1 MYEDLYFNIED
12 TGAYLKRID
21 MDPETFRPDLS
32 HLNELLYKHHRNVPF
47 DNLNVWDRAELP
59 SLGIPDLFK
68 KIVVDRR
75 GGYCFE
81 MNGLLESALRT
92 LGYDCYG
99 VEIRIVRG
107 RDFLPAYRHRGVIV
121 RLDGKK
127 LFCDVGLGFRFFP
140 EAAPFNE
147 GYCRSGY
154 KVECKDGMCELWVKS
169 PNGTE
174 EKELVFPDRPV
185 LAIDYLNPNIA
196 CALDPSSTFR
206 QRFTA
211 VIMTPEGYRK
221 TLLCNCPSPRKASQ
235 DAPVFTVNIKD
246 GAKTVYEESFC
257 GTAELTRQLKD
268 GFGIVYEWE

>member
-1 MYEDLYFNIED
+1 MYEDFYFNIDD
-12 TGAYLKRID
+12 TAAYLKRID
-21 MDPETFRPDLS
+21 MDPETFRPDLA
-32 HLNELLYKHHRNVPF
+32 HLNELLYKHHRHVPF

-59 SLGIPDLFK
+59 SLAIPDLFK
-68 KIVVDRR
+68 KIVVGRR

-107 RDFLPAYRHRGVIV
+107 RDFLPAYRHRGVVV

-147 GYCRSGY
+147 GYCKSGY
-154 KVECKDGMCELWVKS
+154 KVECRDGMCELWVKS
-169 PNGTE
+169 SAGTE
-174 EKELVFPDRPV
+174 EKELIFPDRPV

-196 CALDPSSTFR
+196 CALDPSSPFR
-206 QRFTA
+206 TRFTA

-221 TLLCNCPSPRKASQ
+221 TLLVDGPSPGMASK
-235 DAPVFTVNIKD
+235 DAPRFSINVKD
-246 GAKTVYEESFC
+246 GARTVYKEDFC
-257 GTAELTRQLKD
+257 GTAELTKQLKE
-268 GFGIVYEWE
+268 GFGIVYEWN